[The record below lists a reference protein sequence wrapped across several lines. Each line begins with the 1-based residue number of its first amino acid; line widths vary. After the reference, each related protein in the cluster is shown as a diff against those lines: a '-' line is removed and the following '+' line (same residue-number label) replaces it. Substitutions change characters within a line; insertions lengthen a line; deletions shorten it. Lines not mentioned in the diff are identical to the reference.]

1 MSLEELLDLY
11 EEVHKDHP
19 KLSLSSFARE
29 ADISFWKLRD
39 ARQQANLKAG
49 RLAAKQNRQEQIRS
63 MALSYPTCGYRSLHA
78 LLRKDAKKTGATC
91 PGRHEVRLTFRAQG

>member
-11 EEVHKDHP
+11 EEVRKDHP

-39 ARQQANLKAG
+39 ARQQANLKAQ
-49 RLAAKQNRQEQIRS
+49 RIAAKQ
-63 MALSYPTCGYRSLHA
+63 
-78 LLRKDAKKTGATC
+78 D
-91 PGRHEVRLTFRAQG
+91 